1 MTASAGE
8 GGTITPSG
16 TVVVAKGADQTFS
29 IIPDDNH
36 IIADVKIDGK
46 SINLSEVVA
55 DDGTGSYTF
64 AAVDADHTIDV
75 SFRAAQHTITAT
87 AGEGG
92 SISPSGAVIVTD
104 GADQV
109 FTITANEGYVISDV
123 KVDGV
128 SVGAVDSY
136 AFGNV
141 TGDHTIEATFAA
153 ETVTPPAHEHTWSDW
168 KCDGTSHWRVCEE
181 CGAVKDRSEH
191 VFGAW
196 EQVGD
201 GLWERSCTVCGYVQE
216 GTTPVDDAT
225 DDETIPRTGD
235 DTKTALPGLLA
246 VGGVAVVAAALTLRE
261 RRSRG

>member
-1 MTASAGE
+1 MTIEKTAQGIRFHVASG
-8 GGTITPSG
+8 
-16 TVVVAKGADQTFS
+16 DFS
-29 IIPDDNH
+29 PY
-36 IIADVKIDGK
+36 V
-46 SINLSEVVA
+46 LTWE
-55 DDGTGSYTF
+55 
-64 AAVDADHTIDV
+64 
-75 SFRAAQHTITAT
+75 QHTITAT

-104 GADQV
+104 GADQA

-168 KCDGTSHWRVCEE
+168 KCDGHEHWRVCEE
-181 CGAVKDRSEH
+181 CGAVKDRSSTSLARGSRSETA
-191 VFGAW
+191 VGA
-196 EQVGD
+196 
-201 GLWERSCTVCGYVQE
+201 LLHRLRLRSG

-235 DTKTALPGLLA
+235 DTKTALPRASRRGRGRRGRCSA
-246 VGGVAVVAAALTLRE
+246 DAARA
-261 RRSRG
+261 S